1 MQVNGTARMPSAAGG
16 GGGIRNEEAIKK
28 QIARLKEK
36 RQQLVDQA
44 SGAAQGGAT
53 GQSGS
58 AGAAA
63 QQFISEMSGLI
74 GPQGAARPE
83 GDGGQGNKEARKSA
97 QGAPNQSQEAGG
109 AAPGGGGG
117 GDVQKQ
123 LQLIDMQIRS
133 LEAQLKTAGGGGT
146 PAAEAKSAED
156 GSAESLRLDGT
167 AGMEKGVAAR
177 PRHPLSRYVD
187 LVA

>member
-36 RQQLVDQA
+36 RQQLTEQA
-44 SGAAQGGAT
+44 SGAAQGGVS

-63 QQFISEMSGLI
+63 QQFISGMSGLI

-83 GDGGQGNKEARKSA
+83 GDGRQANEEARKTA
-97 QGAPNQSQEAGG
+97 QGAPNQSQETGA
-109 AAPGGGGG
+109 AAPGGGEG

-123 LQLIDMQIRS
+123 LQLIDMQIRA
-133 LEAQLKTAGGGGT
+133 LEAQLKTAGEGGA
-146 PAAEAKSAED
+146 PAGARSGEGS
-156 GSAESLRLDGT
+156 SAESLRPDNT
-167 AGMEKGVAAR
+167 AGMEKGAAAR
-177 PRHPLSRYVD
+177 PRHPLSRHVD